1 MTDDLS
7 KNSYPKLALP
17 IGKIKIPKFLYF
29 ILIGLIILILVVG
42 GLYFYLKNNSKKT
55 IINSKTIKNETVA
68 NKVDGVIGVSGLEFS
83 ENISKNLMLWLDKQR
98 DERDVY
104 SESEICQNGS
114 CQTGF
119 SSNRSGFSVMD
130 GKVKLQKEIDQ
141 NIVDDL
147 KKYANKDIVQVIQ
160 SNYLLCNFLYDLY
173 SYPNANEEVKNLTE
187 KICFDVQYEF
197 DDTKD
202 FDLVYFDENIVDV
215 NNLLNQN
222 LQKLEKILIKKETVS
237 SSSFGGNFDITRK
250 YGYFVSEF
258 ATRYKWEGKDMDYKG
273 FIISLDR
280 FLDLYIDQNNEFKE
294 GELCGLA
301 WGLIDMGEYKQI
313 PELKKYGEMIYSK
326 EVIEKGMNKMGVKQ
340 MLTCGLLADKINDEK
355 MVNNFINKIVTNF
368 YDKDKGCIGQQNPDF
383 VTNVYDVKNNGMFL
397 ILLNSN
403 FKEN

>member
-17 IGKIKIPKFLYF
+17 IGKIKIPKFLYI

-42 GLYFYLKNNSKKT
+42 GLYFYLENSKK
-55 IINSKTIKNETVA
+55 IINQTNESVYETNASKAGGSNTLSLIKDT
-68 NKVDGVIGVSGLEFS
+68 S
-83 ENISKNLMLWLDKQR
+83 EISNQLINWSNKQR
-98 DERDVY
+98 DDRGVY
-104 SESEICQNGS
+104 SESEFCKNDVCSGNS
-114 CQTGF
+114 

-130 GKVKLQKEIDQ
+130 GKVRYENKIDQ
-141 NIVDDL
+141 SVVDDL
-147 KKYANKDIVQVIQ
+147 KKYADRNIVQVIQ
-160 SNYLLCNFLYDLY
+160 NNYLLCNFLYDLY
-173 SYPNANEEVKNLTE
+173 NYPNASEEVKTLTK

>member
-197 DDTKD
+197 VKEDIG
-202 FDLVYFDENIVDV
+202 FVYGNKTTNTTD
-215 NNLLNQN
+215 LLNQN
-222 LQKLEKILIKKETVS
+222 LQKLENILIKKETVS
-237 SSSFGGNFDITRK
+237 NIISDDFEITKK
-250 YGYFVSEF
+250 YSYFVSEF
-258 ATRYKWEGKDMDYKG
+258 ATRYKWKNNDEDYRG
-273 FIISLDR
+273 FLFLLDK
-280 FLDLYIDQNNEFKE
+280 FLDLYNNSNNEFWNGE
-294 GELCGLA
+294 GCALA
-301 WGLIDMGEYKQI
+301 MGLIDMAEVKQI
-313 PELKKYGEMIYSK
+313 PELKKYGQLIYSK
-326 EVIEKGMNKMGVKQ
+326 DFIEKDISKMTVRH
-340 MLTCGLLADKINDEK
+340 MLTCGLLADKLNDKES
-355 MVNNFINKIVTNF
+355 VNKIINKISND
-368 YDKDKGCIGQQNPDF
+368 YYNKDKNMVCSNKKDYPVQI
-383 VTNVYDVKNNGMFL
+383 YDVKDNGMFL
-397 ILLNSN
+397 ILLSN
-403 FKEN
+403 IEKN